1 MIGINPVQEISKEE
15 IVSASLGSH
24 RLFSKV
30 LLPRPSLT
38 VVTLLFPSSLRDSV
52 SPVPDDTLGAAE
64 RARREKRMRRF
75 EPDEPVVK
83 ASPRIQY
90 TPPVYNADVI
100 DWDEYTIV
108 GTCTKLEKGY
118 LRLTSV
124 RSHSYPKRMKE

>member
-1 MIGINPVQEISKEE
+1 MFS
-15 IVSASLGSH
+15 SSH
-24 RLFSKV
+24 RD
-30 LLPRPSLT
+30 SL
-38 VVTLLFPSSLRDSV
+38 
-52 SPVPDDTLGAAE
+52 SPEPDDTLGAAE

-75 EPDEPVVK
+75 ENDKSDVPVVK
-83 ASPRIQY
+83 KSARVQY

-124 RSHSYPKRMKE
+124 CNHRLSKGGEGMLEQISPNAHRLASIN